1 MGRCGVVCRV
11 CDVHVSACKCCGV
24 YDMCGGC
31 AMMCMLACTFHVHG
45 GVIGGVCCGVC
56 MEVCRMVCVCNHVW
70 MHEDT
75 AARAT
80 VQ

>member
-1 MGRCGVVCRV
+1 MVCRV
-11 CDVHVSACKCCGV
+11 CDVHVSACMCCGV

-31 AMMCMLACTFHVHG
+31 TEMGVLVCTFHVHG

-56 MEVCRMVCVCNHVW
+56 MKVCRMVCVCNRVC
-70 MHEDT
+70 MHENT
-75 AARAT
+75 ASRAA